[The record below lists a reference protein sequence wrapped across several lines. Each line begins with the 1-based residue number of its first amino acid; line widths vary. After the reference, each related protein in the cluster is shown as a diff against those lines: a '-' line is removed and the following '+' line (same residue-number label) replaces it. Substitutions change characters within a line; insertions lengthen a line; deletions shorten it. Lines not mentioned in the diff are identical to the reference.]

1 MRWQSTLLIGA
12 IGLAACGK
20 APDTTASAVQ
30 KAQPAAAAQ
39 PNPLAELRRLAPGA
53 QRAVL
58 FRAINAAQVAC
69 EQVTDGTYQQ
79 DYKKMAMFVARCP
92 DAGPYAVF
100 VDASGY
106 AQVRACATL
115 APGVPQCRI
124 DPGAGKR

>member
-1 MRWQSTLLIGA
+1 MVLIGA

-20 APDTTASAVQ
+20 APDATPPAGRQ
-30 KAQPAAAAQ
+30 AQPTAVTQ
-39 PNPLAELRRLAPGA
+39 PNPLTEIRRLAPGA

-69 EQVTDGTYQQ
+69 EEVTDGTYQQ

-92 DAGPYAVF
+92 DDGPYAVF

-115 APGVPQCRI
+115 AAGVPQCSI
-124 DPGAGKR
+124 DPAAGKR